1 MIFTFMLTK
10 QIQQHKY
17 VINLKYFCFV
27 NTVLMLILLNVKT
40 LVLDATFIQSIKRF
54 HSVFSSL
61 TSIFNWLTFTFLLIL
76 MLQCMCAQ
84 LHLTLCD
91 PRDCSP
97 PGSSARRFS
106 WQEYWSGL
114 LFFSP
119 GDHLNLGNQTCVS
132 CIAGRFFTSEPCI
145 KY

>member
-91 PRDCSP
+91 HRDCSP
-97 PGSSARRFS
+97 PGSSAHEIFLARILEWVAVFFPRGS
-106 WQEYWSGL
+106 SQPRESNMRL
-114 LFFSP
+114 L
-119 GDHLNLGNQTCVS
+119 HCRQVLYL
-132 CIAGRFFTSEPCI
+132 
-145 KY
+145 

>member
-97 PGSSARRFS
+97 PGSSAHEIFLARILEWVAVFLPRGS
-106 WQEYWSGL
+106 SQPRESNMRL
-114 LFFSP
+114 L
-119 GDHLNLGNQTCVS
+119 HCRQVLYL
-132 CIAGRFFTSEPCI
+132 
-145 KY
+145 